1 MKILS
6 TTVMGRID
14 SMQSEVIHVIAQKDD
29 LENELSSSTLQRNL
43 LSNDLSSLTSEHDTL
58 KGAYQVVEF
67 ELASLHQKNHSNA
80 NEELKKAKEKIAN
93 LNLDYA
99 AASRK
104 ILDLEKGADLVV
116 QLTVKAASVQEQNCE
131 LENQLKESK
140 ETIEMYKEMTASLK
154 KKIRE
159 LGTGD
164 SKDFMDTFEE
174 VMREEM
180 MAMKVAFENKLKLA
194 KEDAQ
199 VMSRRH
205 QQAIQT
211 MLSLSPSSSATF
223 LDAPRR

>member
-1 MKILS
+1 
-6 TTVMGRID
+6 
-14 SMQSEVIHVIAQKDD
+14 MQAEVIHLIAQKDE

-43 LSNDLSSLTSEHDTL
+43 LSNDLSNLSTELETL
-58 KGAYQVVEF
+58 KGAYQVMEF
-67 ELASLHQKNHSNA
+67 ELASLHQKAGAS
-80 NEELKKAKEKIAN
+80 EELRKAKEKIAE
-93 LNLDYA
+93 LNLDFA

-104 ILDLEKGADLVV
+104 IMDLEKGADLVI
-116 QLTVKAASVQEQNCE
+116 QLTVKVASVQETNSE
-131 LENQLKESK
+131 LEARLKDSK
-140 ETIEMYKEMTASLK
+140 ETIEMYKTMTESLK

-194 KEDAQ
+194 KEDAEI
-199 VMSRRH
+199 MSRRH

-211 MLSLSPSSSATF
+211 MISLSPSSSATF
-223 LDAPRR
+223 LNPPRR